1 MSSYKGNLPHLKA
14 EIRSSCAN
22 AYTRLIKENP
32 LCITLDFADI
42 SNTVL
47 SDIYDVNERY
57 QQLNT
62 ILALFTHND
71 FYFSTMKENEE
82 LQMLYHIN
90 EELNQ
95 KKKHFYKQCKG

>member
-1 MSSYKGNLPHLKA
+1 MCKCLYPFD
-14 EIRSSCAN
+14 
-22 AYTRLIKENP
+22 KENP

-95 KKKHFYKQCKG
+95 KKTFL